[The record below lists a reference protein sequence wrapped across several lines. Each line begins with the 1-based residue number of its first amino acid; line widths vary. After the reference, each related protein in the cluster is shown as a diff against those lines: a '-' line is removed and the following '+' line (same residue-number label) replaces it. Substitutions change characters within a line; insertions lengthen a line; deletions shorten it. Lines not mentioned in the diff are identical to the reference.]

1 MVGEHVQT
9 DLKEDIVCCTACKR
23 FVCAAFSSPTVLSQ
37 SLKFLWWDK
46 VERLPADV
54 NTYIKTCT
62 HALTHAAGCRHS
74 RVQGSDPSLSGQLAE
89 LSAAASLM
97 VRCWQPT
104 MGGVCLCLC
113 TAVNRLKT
121 AAAAFINTDTLVENT
136 VLLLLIQAEQGS
148 YSEHIFAEWCVCP
161 YLNPKQKKWGDPEII
176 IIIIF
181 KPSSVKSTTV
191 KKLRLASRLTS
202 SQVSVYNHVH
212 PDSNYICS

>member
-1 MVGEHVQT
+1 MHARTYTCCRVQT
-9 DLKEDIVCCTACKR
+9 QQSARFWSISVWSISWAQRCSIINGQVLTANHGR
-23 FVCAAFSSPTVLSQ
+23 
-37 SLKFLWWDK
+37 
-46 VERLPADV
+46 RL
-54 NTYIKTCT
+54 
-62 HALTHAAGCRHS
+62 
-74 RVQGSDPSLSGQLAE
+74 SLSLHCCEQTKDRCC
-89 LSAAASLM
+89 SLYQH
-97 VRCWQPT
+97 RH
-104 MGGVCLCLC
+104 
-113 TAVNRLKT
+113 
-121 AAAAFINTDTLVENT
+121 TLVENT

-212 PDSNYICS
+212 PDSIYICS